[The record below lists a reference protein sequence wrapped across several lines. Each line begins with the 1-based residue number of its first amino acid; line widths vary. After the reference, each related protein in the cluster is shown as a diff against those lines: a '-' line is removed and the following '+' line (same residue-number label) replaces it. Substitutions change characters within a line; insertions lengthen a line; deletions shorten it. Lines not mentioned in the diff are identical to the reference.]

1 LKNLIFSVLTVL
13 SFPAF
18 GFTLNSSTSSNFRGW
33 ADANIHFQLNT
44 SSCPAGVDVAGII
57 GSALDVWNHVATSKV
72 HLSIVGATTS
82 TTYSNPITVYCE
94 VNYGSVVGD
103 ADGSPGA
110 ASGQPGTGDYFTSG
124 VIFLNASS
132 GAANIANISP
142 SVLSI
147 VLAHEIGHA
156 IGIGH
161 SQDVNAL
168 MYYNATLKSTLRL
181 AQDDIDAISY
191 LYPRNELGADKP
203 LGCGVVKN
211 VEPPST
217 SRLGLLAVLLFG
229 PLGLCYL
236 LADRRIRRASF
247 NSLAS
252 GHCLLDSELSEI

>member
-1 LKNLIFSVLTVL
+1 MKNLMAVLWCL

-18 GFTLNSSTSSNFRGW
+18 GFTLNSSTSSNFQGW
-33 ADANIHFQLNT
+33 SDANIYFQLNT

-57 GSALDVWNHVATSKV
+57 GNALDVWNHVAASKV

-82 TTYSNPITVYCE
+82 TTYSNPITIYCE

-103 ADGSPGA
+103 ANSSPGA
-110 ASGQPGTGDYFTSG
+110 ASGLPSTGDYFTTG

-132 GAANIANISP
+132 GNANIANISP
-142 SVLSI
+142 SVLSV

-156 IGIGH
+156 IGLGH

-168 MYYNATLKSTLRL
+168 MYYDASQKKTLRL

-191 LYPRNELGADKP
+191 LYPRNELGGSKP

-211 VEPPST
+211 IKPPSQSYLVVLT
-217 SRLGLLAVLLFG
+217 LLLLA
-229 PLGLCYL
+229 PLGLCSA
-236 LADRRIRRASF
+236 LAGLRSRRAT
-247 NSLAS
+247 A
-252 GHCLLDSELSEI
+252 